1 MPNNMSLDDAIQ
13 YYYNKGPLTPTCDN
27 YKECL
32 QLAEWLE
39 ELKERRVECRNLKIY
54 VDQLMWERNVAIG
67 QLESIGAQFGQK
79 MDEFKKEGETK

>member
-1 MPNNMSLDDAIQ
+1 MQNNMSLDDAIQ
-13 YYYNKGPLTPTCDN
+13 YYYNKDTLATYGN

-32 QLAEWLE
+32 QLAEWLD
-39 ELKERRVECRNLKIY
+39 ELKERRVECHNLKIY